1 MQDGAWLRG
10 DGREKNCDES
20 CEGCAGAHMGGGAVR
35 RAPSPLQL
43 AGSLRLAGAREPDFP
58 RDLTASHRPPPRTCR
73 DSGSQAR
80 LSVSSSSEACSS
92 WCTSNRTLPVFEH
105 TPTRAPL
112 KDPPEDGGL
121 AAGAGL
127 CSAIIAWDSNLLI
140 SCRHETHPTP
150 STHWLPRG
158 GLPGTGSAGRG
169 LLPARAAQPQTRL
182 PSAPA
187 QPRARRRPA
196 QRA

>member
-1 MQDGAWLRG
+1 MPAPQHHRRTSQRRSSVPEAARQ
-10 DGREKNCDES
+10 GRRHS
-20 CEGCAGAHMGGGAVR
+20 LWGTYF
-35 RAPSPLQL
+35 SPPP
-43 AGSLRLAGAREPDFP
+43 RPDSI
-58 RDLTASHRPPPRTCR
+58 ASPPPRTCR

-158 GLPGTGSAGRG
+158 GLPGTGSASRG
-169 LLPARAAQPQTRL
+169 LLPARAAQPQTRP